1 MLDYY
6 VVTTCTDKPISE
18 VEREFRRETA
28 LQNLLLWAGGNVQ
41 DPRRTARPEKLEAEA
56 FWGAGRVAALVSRGC
71 KQEQGQA
78 FVLVRYP
85 RRGSA
90 ERGQA
95 VSPDGLWAELCALWG
110 SSDCWPD
117 LAASAPWPWLFLLS
131 VSLKTR
137 EASETSVCASTPRRQ
152 VQEAAAAAA
161 AARGRGAARTPRS
174 RSGHKDIFS
183 HFEISETN

>member
-110 SSDCWPD
+110 SSGRWPD
-117 LAASAPWPWLFLLS
+117 LETPGPMAVAAASCEALQAVDLTLVYNRCSLRGSRALAP
-131 VSLKTR
+131 
-137 EASETSVCASTPRRQ
+137 
-152 VQEAAAAAA
+152 
-161 AARGRGAARTPRS
+161 
-174 RSGHKDIFS
+174 
-183 HFEISETN
+183 